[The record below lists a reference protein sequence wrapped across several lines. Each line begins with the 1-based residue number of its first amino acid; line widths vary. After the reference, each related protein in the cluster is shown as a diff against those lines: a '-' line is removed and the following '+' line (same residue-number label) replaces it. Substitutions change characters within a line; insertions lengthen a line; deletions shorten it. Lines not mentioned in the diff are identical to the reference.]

1 MSLSEHIADFV
12 VGYTH
17 EEEPSES
24 QTELLHT
31 LKLSWLDWCAVAL
44 AGISEPVSC
53 VVREQALADSGV
65 EHCNVFGTS
74 QKLPMKVAALV
85 NGTVSHAL
93 DYDDTHFAHVGHT
106 SVVVFSSVL
115 SIAQAQGS
123 SGRELL
129 DAAFIGSEVTC
140 HVGAWLGRSH
150 YQAGF
155 HQTATAG
162 TFGATA
168 AACRLL
174 KLNHRQVRHALG
186 LAATRASGLT
196 SQFGTMSKPY
206 HAGMAAS
213 NGVEVALLAG
223 RGFTANID
231 GIECSRGFA
240 ETHHV
245 EQEDAEPA
253 RALSGGP
260 YVFNA
265 VQHKFHA
272 CCHGLH
278 ASVEA
283 LQYLKDTQGLQASD
297 VNSITVKTNPRW
309 LKVCNVAEPASA
321 LESKFSYKH
330 LCALVFSDYD
340 TSALDTYSDE
350 RCMDESL
357 QRIRSLTDVEADD
370 AIPDTASQVVVQCAD
385 GSVYEARYDLADI
398 LPMQTREQRVLAKAC
413 VLLGEQKTARIWS
426 FINNM
431 DMALAPD
438 LERLFD

>member
-17 EEEPSES
+17 AEEPSES
-24 QTELLHT
+24 QTELMHT
-31 LKLSWLDWCAVAL
+31 LKLSLLDWCAVAI
-44 AGISEPVSC
+44 AGSSEPVSC
-53 VVREQALADSGV
+53 IVREQALADAGV
-65 EHCNVFGTS
+65 EHCSVFGAS

-85 NGTVSHAL
+85 NGTLSHAL

-106 SVVVFSSVL
+106 SVVVFPAVL
-115 SIAQAQGS
+115 SIAQAKGS

-129 DAAFIGSEVTC
+129 DAAFIGSEVAC

-174 KLNHRQVRHALG
+174 KLNPLQVRHALG

-213 NGVEVALLAG
+213 NGVEVALLAS
-223 RGFTANID
+223 RGFTANLD
-231 GIECSRGFA
+231 GMECGRGFA
-240 ETHHV
+240 ETHHA
-245 EQEDAEPA
+245 EQENAEPGS
-253 RALSGGP
+253 ALLGGP

-297 VNSITVKTNPRW
+297 ISSIAVKTNPRW
-309 LKVCNVAEPASA
+309 LKVCNVAEPVTA

-340 TSALDTYSDE
+340 TSALDTYSE
-350 RCMDESL
+350 ECCRDESL
-357 QRIRSLTDVEADD
+357 HRIRSLTEVGADD
-370 AIPDTASQVVVQCAD
+370 TLPDTASQVFVECAN
-385 GSVYEARYDLADI
+385 GSVYEAHYDLADI
-398 LPMQTREQRVLAKAC
+398 LPIRRREQKVLTKAC
-413 VLLGEQKTARIWS
+413 VLLNDQKTAEIWS
-426 FINNM
+426 IINSM
-431 DMALAPD
+431 DTAIAPD
-438 LERLFD
+438 LERLFR